1 MWSEAEAGMRRLTL
15 YVTLSLLCGLS
26 VAAGSGQEQ
35 LFDPAFDARV
45 ARPAYHSARRPEV
58 LFDEGHFNVHT
69 PEGTY
74 KPFSDLL
81 TNDGYR
87 VSPNK
92 ERFSRKSL
100 KGYDVLVIANALGAA
115 DDTPLAARPAF
126 TDEECDAV
134 RDWVRAGGALLLVA
148 DHNPAAAA
156 AEGLARRFGVGM
168 SRGLTYDESHYFRQE
183 GAKTF
188 LEFTRD
194 NGLLGDHPVT
204 RGRNAAEGI
213 NRVVSFAGQSLKGP
227 PGSVALLILSRSA
240 MDLSFPDRKSRVS
253 AAGRSQALAIEF
265 GKGRVVVAGEAGMLT
280 AQVITDRT
288 GDSPRERRLGMNTSN
303 TDNRQLAL
311 NIMHWLSRLLK

>member
-1 MWSEAEAGMRRLTL
+1 LF
-15 YVTLSLLCGLS
+15 
-26 VAAGSGQEQ
+26 VALGSGQEQ
-35 LFDPAFDARV
+35 LFDPTFDARV
-45 ARPAYHSARRPEV
+45 ARPAYPSAKRPKV

-69 PEGTY
+69 HGGTY
-74 KPFSDLL
+74 KPFSDLM

-100 KGYDVLVIANALGAA
+100 KGYDVLLIANALGGA
-115 DDTPLAARPAF
+115 DDTPQAARPAF

-168 SRGLTYDESHYFRQE
+168 SQGLTYDESHYFRQE

-194 NGLLGDHPVT
+194 NGLLGDHPIT
-204 RGRNAAEGI
+204 RGRGASEGI
-213 NRVVSFAGQSLKGP
+213 TRVVSFAGQSLKGP
-227 PGSVALLILSRSA
+227 PGSAALLVLSGSA

-253 AAGRSQALAIEF
+253 AAGRSQALAMTF
-265 GKGRVVVAGEAGMLT
+265 GKGRVVVVGEAGMLT
-280 AQVITDRT
+280 AQVITERT
-288 GDSPRERRLGMNTSN
+288 GDSSRERRLGMNTSN
-303 TDNRQLAL
+303 TDNRQWAL
-311 NIMHWLSRLLK
+311 NIMHWLSGLLK

>member
-1 MWSEAEAGMRRLTL
+1 MRRLTL
-15 YVTLSLLCGLS
+15 HVMLPLLCCVF
-26 VAAGSGQEQ
+26 VAHGSGQEQ
-35 LFDPAFDARV
+35 LFDPGFDARV
-45 ARPAYHSARRPEV
+45 ARPAYSSARRPKV

-69 PEGTY
+69 SGGTY
-74 KPFSDLL
+74 KPFSELL

-92 ERFSRKSL
+92 ERFSGKSL
-100 KGYDVLVIANALGAA
+100 KGYDVLVIANALGGAG
-115 DDTPLAARPAF
+115 DTPQAAQPAF
-126 TDEECDAV
+126 TDEECDAM

-148 DHNPAAAA
+148 DHNPAASA
-156 AEGLARRFGVGM
+156 AEGLARRFGVDM
-168 SRGLTYDESHYFRQE
+168 SRGLTYDESHYFKPE

-194 NGLLGDHPVT
+194 GGLLGDHPIT
-204 RGRNAAEGI
+204 RGRNATEGI
-213 NRVVSFAGQSLKGP
+213 TRVVSFAGQSLKGP
-227 PGSVALLILSRSA
+227 PGSVALLNLSGSA

-253 AAGRSQALAIEF
+253 AAGRSQALAMTF

-280 AQVITDRT
+280 AQVITDAT
-288 GDSPRERRLGMNTSN
+288 GASPRERRLGMNTPN